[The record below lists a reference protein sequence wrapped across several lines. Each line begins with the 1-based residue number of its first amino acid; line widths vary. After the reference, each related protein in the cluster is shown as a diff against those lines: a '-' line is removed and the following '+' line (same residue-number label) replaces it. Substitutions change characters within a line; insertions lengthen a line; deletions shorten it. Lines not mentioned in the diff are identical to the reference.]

1 MTSCPICQKHQDLNE
16 AIYEDQD
23 WIVTHGP
30 VASQVLGYLYI
41 EPKRHVENW
50 SEFTDQELS
59 AVGPLI
65 KKLEAAVKKEL
76 SVDRMYVVTI
86 SEAVRHL
93 HFHLIPRLHDQEI
106 KGLPLIEQATQQKTK
121 ESHKMT
127 EQNLNL
133 FIKNVRST
141 LS

>member
-1 MTSCPICQKHQDLNE
+1 MTSCPICQKHQDIKE
-16 AIYEDQD
+16 TIYEDQD
-23 WIVTHGP
+23 WIVSHGP
-30 VASQVLGYLYI
+30 LASQVLGYLYI

-50 SEFTDQELS
+50 SDFTDQELT

-65 KKLEAAVKKEL
+65 KKLEAAVKMEL
-76 SVDRMYVVTI
+76 PVDRMYVVTI
-86 SEAVRHL
+86 SEAVRHI

-121 ESHKMT
+121 ESHKMN
-127 EQNLNL
+127 EQSLNL
-133 FIKNVRST
+133 FIKNIRST